1 MTFSTDGSISAIVL
15 DAPFRDT
22 EVGRCVTREMSRVS
36 LTPFDGGPVTVGKHF
51 VIGDDSRD
59 DATGGATEL

>member
-1 MTFSTDGSISAIVL
+1 LTFSTDGSISAIEL

-36 LTPFDGGPVTVGKHF
+36 LTPFDGQPVTVGKHF
-51 VIGDDSRD
+51 VIGGSRD
-59 DATGGATEL
+59 DAHGSATDL